1 MQLLLCCVA
10 ALEVYLQELTIYR
23 GTRLGGGDGGG
34 GGGGDNN
41 DNDMIVVDWRS
52 MVVVVS

>member
-23 GTRLGGGDGGG
+23 GTRLGGDGG

>member
-23 GTRLGGGDGGG
+23 GTRLGGG
-34 GGGGDNN
+34 GGGDNN